1 MNIFYDKKR
10 EENQNYV
17 HKYDIKILYII
28 IKENI
33 IAYKFVWF
41 F

>member
-17 HKYDIKILYII
+17 HRYNINILYII

>member
-1 MNIFYDKKR
+1 MNIFMTKK
-10 EENQNYV
+10 EKKNQNYV
-17 HKYDIKILYII
+17 HRYNINILYII